1 MRILVTGGAG
11 FIGTN
16 LIKRLVS
23 EGHEVWSID
32 NYDSGTKD
40 NHVEG
45 AIYHTQ
51 DIERENFWNGSILSW
66 LTQMEFDVCFH
77 LAALSRIQPSFQ
89 DPMKTYKVNTEATG
103 YIAEWAR
110 KNNVKVVYAGSSSRW
125 HDPYQSPYACYKHM
139 GEEILKLYKK
149 VYGCKFE
156 TARFYNVYG
165 PGEIIDGDWAAVTG
179 IWRRQVRDREKIT
192 IVGDGEQRRDFTHVS
207 DIVDGLYRIAMSDK
221 QHEDAWELG
230 TGVNF
235 SINELYA
242 MFKEQFG
249 VECEYIPEQT
259 GNYRKTLQENK
270 DANERLGWSPVDG
283 LIFLSGNSALAFS

>member
-40 NHVEG
+40 NHVER

-51 DIERENFWNGSILSW
+51 DIERENFWNGNILSW
-66 LTQMEFDVCFH
+66 LTQMEFDICFH

-89 DPMKTYKVNTEATG
+89 DPLRTYKVNTEATG

-165 PGEIIDGDWAAVTG
+165 PGEIVDGDWAAVTG
-179 IWRRQVRDREKIT
+179 IWRRQVRDGKKIT

-207 DIVDGLYRIAMSDK
+207 DIVDGLYRIAMSDE

-249 VECEYIPEQT
+249 VECEYIPEQA

-270 DANERLGWSPVDG
+270 DANERLGWSPTDQ
-283 LIFLSGNSALAFS
+283 LQQYIKSL

>member
-16 LIKRLVS
+16 LIKRLLT
-23 EGHEVWSID
+23 EGHEVWSVD

-40 NHVEG
+40 NHIEG

-51 DIERENFWNGSILSW
+51 DIERENFWNGNILSW

-89 DPMKTYKVNTEATG
+89 NPMKTYEVNTQATG

-165 PGEIIDGDWAAVTG
+165 PGEIVDGDWAAVTG
-179 IWRRQVRDREKIT
+179 IWRRQVRDGEKIT

-207 DIVDGLYRIAMSDK
+207 DIVDGLYRIALSDE
-221 QHEDAWELG
+221 QHDDAWELG

-242 MFKEQFG
+242 MFRDRFG
-249 VECEYIPEQT
+249 VECEYVPDQP
-259 GNYRKTLQENK
+259 GNYRKTLQENN
-270 DANERLGWSPVDG
+270 DANVVLGWSPTDQLQKYIKG
-283 LIFLSGNSALAFS
+283 L

>member
-11 FIGTN
+11 FIGSN
-16 LIKRLVS
+16 LIKRLLT
-23 EGHEVWSID
+23 EGHEVWSVD

-51 DIERENFWNGSILSW
+51 DIEKENFWNGSILSW

-89 DPMKTYKVNTEATG
+89 NPMKTYEVNTQATG

-110 KNNVKVVYAGSSSRW
+110 NNNVKVVYAGSSSRW

-165 PGEIIDGDWAAVTG
+165 PGEIVDGDWAAVTG
-179 IWRRQVRDREKIT
+179 IWRRQVRDGEKIT

-207 DIVDGLYRIAMSDK
+207 DIVDGLYRIAMNDE
-221 QHEDAWELG
+221 QHDDAWELG

-242 MFKEQFG
+242 MFKDRFG
-249 VECEYIPEQT
+249 VECEYVPDQP
-259 GNYRKTLQENK
+259 GNYRKTLQENN
-270 DANERLGWSPVDG
+270 DANVVLGWSPTDQLEQYVKG
-283 LIFLSGNSALAFS
+283 L